1 MARFFLCLLGVILMS
16 FSSLQAGGC
25 SGKFVNPITDICWK
39 CVFPLRI
46 MGFEVVK
53 GGPDPNPVKDPIC
66 LCKRP
71 PIPVPLPGIPISFWE
86 PVRLV
91 DVTRVP
97 YCLVNLGGL
106 VVGPKSA
113 VGHGVVHRNE
123 DDGTHSS
130 FYHVH
135 WYIYPLLY
143 WLEVLM
149 DFLCLD
155 AGTMDLAYITEL
167 DPFWADDEKS
177 AILNPEGVL
186 FGNPIAQAAC
196 AADCIKAT
204 TDLPFDTLFWCGGC
218 LGSLYPFGGHVTEH
232 QNPLQTSTL
241 VAMRMMA
248 KLHRQGLLWGYVGKE
263 GLCSKYPM
271 PIIQKTQYRIQMT
284 YPIPQTQTCLPL
296 GHTDVT
302 WHSGKHYPYQGED
315 FGYLVWRKRDCC
327 LL

>member
-1 MARFFLCLLGVILMS
+1 MTKWLVLFFLGVVGP
-16 FSSLQAGGC
+16 LQAGTCVGR
-25 SGKFVNPITDICWK
+25 FVNPITDICWK

-46 MGFEVVK
+46 LGIEIVK
-53 GGPDPNPVKDPIC
+53 GGPDPDSPKGPLC
-66 LCKRP
+66 WCKRP
-71 PIPVPLPGIPISFWE
+71 PIPLPLPGIPISFWE

-91 DVTRVP
+91 DVTRTP

-106 VVGPKSA
+106 SVGPSRS
-113 VGHGVVHRNE
+113 VGLGTATRNTE
-123 DDGTHSS
+123 DGTHTS

-155 AGTMDLAYITEL
+155 AGSMDLAYITEL

-177 AILNPEGVL
+177 ALLNPEGIL

-196 AADCIKAT
+196 AADCVAASAH
-204 TDLPFDTLFWCGGC
+204 LPLDVLFWCGGC
-218 LGSLYPFGGHVTEH
+218 HGSLYPFGGNVTEH
-232 QNPLQTSTL
+232 QNPLQASTL
-241 VAMRMMA
+241 IVMRMMA
-248 KLHRQGLLWGYVGKE
+248 KLHREGLLWGYIGGE

-271 PIIQKTQYRIQMT
+271 PLIQKSQYRLSMT
-284 YPIPQTQTCLPL
+284 YPVPQTDTCLPL

-302 WHSGKHYPYQGED
+302 WHGGKHYPYRGED